1 MPHWPLPAQV
11 REEYE
16 SRTAEV
22 YAFTSAKKMAS
33 ILIRRDDSTLRLYN
47 KGAAEWVLKR
57 CVSLHNEYGEVVPMT
72 EAIREELMQVS
83 RVLLSCVLQK
93 FYFAYNTCQHRVA
106 HFSTSDAGLGGW
118 LCAASSEWQNI
129 CCGCAV
135 SC

>member
-1 MPHWPLPAQV
+1 MQV

-33 ILIRRDDSTLRLYN
+33 ILIRRDESTLRLYN

-72 EAIREELMQVS
+72 DAIREELLQVS
-83 RVLLSCVLQK
+83 TGCLLQQRRLCAYKQPTGALAVKEQATCHVDSAGLSC
-93 FYFAYNTCQHRVA
+93 FN
-106 HFSTSDAGLGGW
+106 
-118 LCAASSEWQNI
+118 
-129 CCGCAV
+129 
-135 SC
+135 

>member
-1 MPHWPLPAQV
+1 LQV

-72 EAIREELMQVS
+72 EAIREELLQVRGTCS
-83 RVLLSCVLQK
+83 FCMRRSLQVEIIT
-93 FYFAYNTCQHRVA
+93 AGQ
-106 HFSTSDAGLGGW
+106 FS
-118 LCAASSEWQNI
+118 
-129 CCGCAV
+129 
-135 SC
+135 

>member
-1 MPHWPLPAQV
+1 MHGSHKHSFAGCLQV

-72 EAIREELMQVS
+72 ETIREELLQV
-83 RVLLSCVLQK
+83 RT
-93 FYFAYNTCQHRVA
+93 TCSMLIFFGR
-106 HFSTSDAGLGGW
+106 G
-118 LCAASSEWQNI
+118 
-129 CCGCAV
+129 AV
-135 SC
+135 SASGSHHR